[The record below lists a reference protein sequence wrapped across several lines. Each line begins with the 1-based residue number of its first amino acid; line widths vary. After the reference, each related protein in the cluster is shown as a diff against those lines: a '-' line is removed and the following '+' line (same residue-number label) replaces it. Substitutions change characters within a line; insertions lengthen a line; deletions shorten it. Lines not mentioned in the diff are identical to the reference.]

1 MLCNSSLALT
11 TGRSPQE
18 LKMRDRKFTQ
28 TEEIVNALEAGEAI
42 TALDALKRWGCF
54 RLAAR
59 IGELRQEGYNI
70 VTTPIIRDGKKFAEY
85 RIV

>member
-1 MLCNSSLALT
+1 
-11 TGRSPQE
+11 
-18 LKMRDRKFTQ
+18 MRTRKFTQ

-59 IGELRQEGYNI
+59 IGELRQQGYNI
-70 VTTPIIRDGKKFAEY
+70 VTNKINRDGKNYAEY
-85 RIV
+85 RLN